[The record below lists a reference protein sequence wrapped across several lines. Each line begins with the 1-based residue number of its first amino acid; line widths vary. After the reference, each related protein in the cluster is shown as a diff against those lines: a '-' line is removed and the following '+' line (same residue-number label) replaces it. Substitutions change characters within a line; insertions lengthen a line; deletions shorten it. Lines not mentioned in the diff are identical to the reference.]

1 MEVIRFDNEP
11 AKTPTALHWDWFLIE
26 EDLELDFNPL
36 KDQILSKE
44 KVIIDQYR
52 EVTDASAFGTQLGA
66 MSLTARAD
74 KYNIFDFDSAAP
86 LKEAVLLMHDK
97 YIETLG
103 TPNTDELY
111 VHGWANVMRYME
123 VIQVHQHEIKSWIYL
138 SGHLTLACNNTHTW
152 YMNPYD
158 MKDYGSKNNPG
169 KMTIFP
175 SWVPHGTDQVSKD
188 GDIRVSVA
196 FDILNKVGYENVD
209 NKDMYCKLR

>member
-36 KDQILSKE
+36 KDEILSKE
-44 KVIIDQYR
+44 KVIIDQYP
-52 EVTDASAFGTQLGA
+52 EVTDTSAFGTKLGT

-123 VIQVHQHEIKSWIYL
+123 IIQVHQHEIKSWIYL

-152 YMNPYD
+152 YMNPHD
-158 MKDYGSKNNPG
+158 MKDFGSKNNPG

-175 SWVPHGTDQVSKD
+175 SWVPHGTDQVNKD
-188 GDIRVSVA
+188 GDVRVSVA